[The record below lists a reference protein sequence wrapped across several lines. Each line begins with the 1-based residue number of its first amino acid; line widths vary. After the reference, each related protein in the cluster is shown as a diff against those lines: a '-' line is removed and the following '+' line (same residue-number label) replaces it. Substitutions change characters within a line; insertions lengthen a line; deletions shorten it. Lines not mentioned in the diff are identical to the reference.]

1 MATRTEDST
10 TAQDNTKNG
19 KSTDGSSRAAAVSGA
34 VSEAASTAKVAAGD
48 AVSRLPEVAATTRSA
63 FEDANRQIRSGSDE
77 MLSVGSVLSFGFAM
91 GLLVGGANRLLIAAA
106 LVPTAMMGLT
116 LLDRSSRSRKSTPR
130 SV

>member
-10 TAQDNTKNG
+10 TQDSTKNG
-19 KSTDGSSRAAAVSGA
+19 KSADGNGRAAAVGGA
-34 VSEAASTAKVAAGD
+34 VSEAASSAKVAAGD

-63 FEDANRQIRSGSDE
+63 IEDANRQIRSGSDE

-116 LLDRSSRSRKSTPR
+116 LLDRSSRSRKASTR
-130 SV
+130 AV